1 MSVLARLKTALG
13 FQTKRTLS
21 TVDDSRGWRVLYDY
35 GTSMTA
41 WQKDLTIDRD
51 QVLSNW
57 AVWACATLI
66 ASDIGKCSI
75 RLMEKSKDIWEEIS
89 SAAFTPVLL
98 KPNGYQ
104 TRQQFMESWT
114 LSKLLFGNAYILLK
128 RDNRKVVVEMHVLD
142 PCRVTPLIAEDG
154 TVLYQLMQDDL
165 PRLNDPT
172 FAVPASEIIH
182 DRFNCLFHPL
192 VGLSPIFSSG
202 LAATQG
208 QKIGI
213 NAAKFFENMSRP
225 SGILT
230 APGAISNETATRLKE
245 SWDAN
250 YSGDK
255 IGKVAVLGDGLKYE
269 QMSVTAS
276 DAQMVEM
283 AKFSAEMI
291 CATFHV
297 PAFKIGAGTIPAGQK
312 VADLNEIYYAD
323 CLHGLMDAIQ
333 TLLAQGLGLDP
344 VQRSVKFDLHDLLKM
359 DMASLMSVL
368 KTGIDAAIYSPN
380 EARQKLNLP
389 AVAGGEAPL
398 SQQQNWS
405 LAQLAD
411 RGAIPDASTVSAPEP
426 EEEPE
431 EEMRSFFDTLVKGL
445 QVEHA

>member
-1 MSVLARLKTALG
+1 MSSLVQLQSGLFVPAEQKRAL
-13 FQTKRTLS
+13 S
-21 TVDDSRGWRVLYDY
+21 SVDDSRGWRVLYDY

-41 WQKDLTIDRD
+41 WQKDLTIERD
-51 QVLSNW
+51 QVLANW
-57 AVWACATLI
+57 AVWACVTLI
-66 ASDIGKCSI
+66 AGDIGKVNL
-75 RLMEKSKDIWEEIS
+75 RLMDRNKDIWEETS
-89 SAAFTPVLL
+89 SPAFSPVLQ

-104 TRQQFMESWT
+104 TRQQFMESWV
-114 LSKLLFGNAYILLK
+114 LSKLLFGNTYVLLT
-128 RDNRKVVVEMHVLD
+128 RDNRGVVVQMHVLD
-142 PCRVTPLIAEDG
+142 PCRVVPLIAEDG
-154 TVLYQLMQDDL
+154 SVYYELMDDDL
-165 PRLNDPT
+165 AKVSERL
-172 FAVPASEIIH
+172 AVPASEIIH
-182 DRFNCLFHPL
+182 DRFNCLYHPL

-208 QKIGI
+208 QKISL

-230 APGAISNETATRLKE
+230 APGAISDATALRLKE
-245 SWDAN
+245 SWDTN
-250 YSGDK
+250 YTGDK

-333 TLLAQGLGLDP
+333 TLLGNGLGLEP
-344 VQRSVKFDLHDLLKM
+344 EKRCVRFDLHDLLKM
-359 DMASLMSVL
+359 DMASLMTVL
-368 KTGIDAAIYSPN
+368 KTGIDAAIYAPN

-389 AVAGGEAPL
+389 PVDGGEAPL

-411 RGAIPDASTVSAPEP
+411 RGAIPDASAVAAPP
-426 EEEPE
+426 EEVSEDEAE
-431 EEMRSFFDTLVKGL
+431 EALAEGAT
-445 QVEHA
+445 

>member
-1 MSVLARLKTALG
+1 MSDLVQLQSGLFVPTEA
-13 FQTKRTLS
+13 KRTLS
-21 TVDDSRGWRVLYDY
+21 SVDDSRGWRILYDY

-51 QVLSNW
+51 AVLANW
-57 AVWACATLI
+57 AVWSCATLI
-66 ASDIGKCSI
+66 ASDIAKCSL
-75 RLMEKSKDIWEEIS
+75 RLVEKDGEIWKETS
-89 SAAFTPVLL
+89 SPAFSPVIQT
-98 KPNGYQ
+98 PNGYQ
-104 TRQQFMESWT
+104 TRQQFMEAWA
-114 LSKLLFGNAYILLK
+114 LSKLLHGNTYVFK
-128 RDNRKVVVEMHVLD
+128 RRDNRGVVVEMHVLD
-142 PCRVTPLIAEDG
+142 PCKVTPLIADDG
-154 TVLYQLMQDDL
+154 SVFYQLMQDDL
-165 PRLNDPT
+165 PKLADDY

-182 DRFNCLFHPL
+182 DRFNCLYHPL
-192 VGLSPIFSSG
+192 VGLSPIFASG
-202 LAATQG
+202 LSAIQG
-208 QKIGI
+208 QSISK

-230 APGAISNETATRLKE
+230 APGAISDATANRLKE

-255 IGKVAVLGDGLKYE
+255 MGKVAVLGDGLKYE

-276 DAQMVEM
+276 DAQMAEL

-323 CLHGLMDAIQ
+323 CLHGLMDAVQ
-333 TLLAQGLGLDP
+333 TLLGQGLGLDP
-344 VQRSVKFDLHDLLKM
+344 TVRAVKFDLHDLLKM
-359 DMASLMSVL
+359 DMASLMTVL
-368 KTGIDAAIYSPN
+368 KTGIDAAIYAPN

-389 AVAGGEAPL
+389 PVTGGEAPL

-411 RGAIPDASTVSAPEP
+411 RSAIPDSSSVAPP
-426 EEEPE
+426 PAANDDPMSEEDMDA
-431 EEMRSFFDTLVKGL
+431 EM
-445 QVEHA
+445 EAA